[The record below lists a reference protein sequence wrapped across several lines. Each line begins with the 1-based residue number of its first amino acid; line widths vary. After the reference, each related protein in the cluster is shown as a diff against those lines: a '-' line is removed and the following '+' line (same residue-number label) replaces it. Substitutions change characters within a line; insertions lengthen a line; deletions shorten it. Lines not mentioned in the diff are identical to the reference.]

1 MSRLLVFALFGVLFI
16 NISCERCKS
25 CRYSHTE
32 TIIVETP
39 DGEVEQKIE
48 QENLILLN
56 EDGTENG
63 QECIK
68 RSEYK
73 IYDDPSDAFTIQNDY
88 LLEQSTTNL
97 DNFQYECVDS

>member
-25 CRYSHTE
+25 CRYSYSE

-39 DGEVEQKIE
+39 DGEVEEIIE
-48 QENLILLN
+48 YENIILLD
-56 EDGTENG
+56 EEGEQNG
-63 QECIK
+63 EQCIK

-73 IYDDPSDAFTIQNDY
+73 GYAKDEIPFSIEADY
-88 LLEQSTTNL
+88 LLEEASTDL
-97 DNFQYECVDS
+97 ENFEYECVDS